1 MTTIILDDNK
11 INQSGSIFSFDTPYE
26 ITIND
31 SEVKNIIF
39 HQGGFILHIDISL
52 TEAQQTLSQFV
63 TNIAEICGLKKTIS
77 INNIAV
83 KIDFDTVKLEGSD
96 TGMVRKNPYTL
107 KDGRVDI
114 TLDWTNF
121 LIENNN
127 MSVNLSL
134 SAVNII
140 ELKSA
145 EVAAVAEPKNSL
157 MTLLHE
163 TSVNT
168 LNNDVAPDLFLT
180 HQPFNVSY
188 HLE

>member
-1 MTTIILDDNK
+1 MTTFILDDNK
-11 INQSGSIFSFDTPYE
+11 IVQSGAIFSFGTPYE

-31 SEVKNIIF
+31 SEVKNIIY

-63 TNIAEICGLKKTIS
+63 TKIAEICGLKKTIR

-114 TLDWTNF
+114 TLDWPDF

-127 MSVNLSL
+127 MSVNLLL

-140 ELKSA
+140 ELKSQTN
-145 EVAAVAEPKNSL
+145 EVVEPKNSL

-168 LNNDVAPDLFLT
+168 LNSDVAPDLFLT
-180 HQPFNVSY
+180 YQSFNVSY
-188 HLE
+188 HLQ